1 MTSRT
6 IYGFV
11 LKVTDH
17 AESDKIVTF
26 YCRELGRVNG
36 IAKGAKKSKR
46 RFVNKLEVF
55 TLLQLSCRAPQV
67 AGGLIFIEEAEIV
80 SSFIS
85 LRNNYSLYVTATY
98 LFELVLCFTRDNDAD
113 PHLFSLVHW
122 AVHALEQKQY
132 PAKVAAMFH
141 IKLLTVTG
149 YKPAVDQCSGCQKFV
164 SSGCSYILL
173 ANRGALLCSL
183 CSHTD
188 RPSQVRLSVQ
198 TLKAMAN
205 VQRFSLAQLQRLNL
219 TKRTIAEILLSLH
232 HYTQQLLQY
241 DIRSWQAM
249 YALLPWHAAG
259 V

>member
-6 IYGFV
+6 ICGFV

-17 AESDKIVTF
+17 AESDKLVTL
-26 YCRELGRVNG
+26 YCRELGRVKG
-36 IAKGAKKSKR
+36 IAKGAKRSKR

-55 TLLQLSCRAPQV
+55 TLLQLSYRAPQV

-85 LRNNYSLYVTATY
+85 FRNNYSLYITATY
-98 LFELVLCFTRDNDAD
+98 LFELVLCFSRDNDAD
-113 PHLFSLVHW
+113 PLLFALVYW
-122 AVHALEQKQY
+122 AVHALEHNQH

-149 YKPAVDQCSGCQKFV
+149 YKPAVDYCSGCQKIV
-164 SSGCSYILL
+164 SARYSYILL
-173 ANRGALLCSL
+173 ASRGALLCSL
-183 CSHTD
+183 CSHLS
-188 RPSQVRLSVQ
+188 PPEQVRLSVQ
-198 TLKAMAN
+198 TLKTMAN
-205 VQRFSLAQLQRLNL
+205 VQRFSLSQLQRLTL

-241 DIRSWQAM
+241 DIRSWQAIRAM
-249 YALLPWHAAG
+249 LSCPEAEL
-259 V
+259 